1 MTGMY
6 GYCIA
11 DRKITEHRDYSD
23 TLDLMQQLGVIP
35 LQRRKR

>member
-6 GYCIA
+6 GYRIA
-11 DRKITEHRDYSD
+11 DRKIAEHRGYSD
-23 TLDLMQQLGVIP
+23 NPGLMQLGVIP

>member
-11 DRKITEHRDYSD
+11 DRKIAEHRDYSEN
-23 TLDLMQQLGVIP
+23 LGPMQQLGVIP